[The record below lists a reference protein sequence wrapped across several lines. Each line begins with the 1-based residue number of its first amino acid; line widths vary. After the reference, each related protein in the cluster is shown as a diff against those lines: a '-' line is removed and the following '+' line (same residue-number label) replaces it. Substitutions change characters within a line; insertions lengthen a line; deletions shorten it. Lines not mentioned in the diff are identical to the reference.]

1 MLLIIKLETGRL
13 KLKEMH
19 SQLKKIARILILVF
33 VASCRLLRGDEENAI
48 RDIDRHQRKINRIYA
63 EFPKL
68 KKQDTVRGEVVIPNP
83 VVKRDT
89 LIVYKDS
96 ITTNIIYQKILE
108 KCKDTALAKSVA
120 RQVLRYRCIKDS
132 IVIKDTLFKA
142 VITQDSL
149 GIRVNITP
157 IDTNLKAKYA
167 VVCPPTKVDNGD
179 LYYDHREFWFLL
191 GLLVLTALGI
201 SIHLRLQK

>member
-1 MLLIIKLETGRL
+1 
-13 KLKEMH
+13 MH
-19 SQLKKIARILILVF
+19 NQIKKIARILILVF
-33 VASCRLLRGDEENAI
+33 VASCRLLRGDEENAV
-48 RDIDRHQRKINRIYA
+48 RDIDRHQRKLNRIYA

-68 KKQDTVRGEVVIPNP
+68 KKQDTVRGEIVIHNP

-108 KCKDTALAKSVA
+108 KCKDTALARSVV

-132 IVIKDTLFKA
+132 IVINDTLFKA

-149 GIRVNITP
+149 GIRVIITP
-157 IDTNLKAKYA
+157 KDTSLKAKYA
-167 VVCPPTKVDNGD
+167 VVCPPTKNNEDMN
-179 LYYDHREFWFLL
+179 YDHHESWFLL
-191 GLLVLTALGI
+191 GLLVLTAIGI

>member
-1 MLLIIKLETGRL
+1 
-13 KLKEMH
+13 MH